1 MFKVIL
7 LGTLRGG
14 AVLKAHFPRLRS
26 ALKSSR
32 LTWYAIDQEGHAVRA
47 TDQITAAA
55 ICEEKFRRVFVFVLG
70 DPQDVE
76 YEEIISGR
84 TERIAFCMYQD
95 GDRMFLLNFDEIP
108 LDGVEIEDADWY
120 GGK

>member
-1 MFKVIL
+1 MVK
-7 LGTLRGG
+7 

-32 LTWYAIDQEGHAVRA
+32 LTWYAIDQDGHAVRA
-47 TDQITAAA
+47 TDQIIDAA
-55 ICEEKFRRVFVFVLG
+55 IDEDDLWLSGELPTHAFVLG
-70 DPQDVE
+70 DPQDVT
-76 YEEIISGR
+76 YEEIVSGR
-84 TERIAFCMYQD
+84 TERTAFCMYHD
-95 GDRMFLLNFDEIP
+95 GGRMFLINFDEIP